1 MNFLAH
7 QYLSG
12 ESEKVKIGNFIGDY
26 IKGKKYQ
33 DYHPEVQKGI
43 MLHRNIDHF
52 TDRHPFFL
60 HSSNR
65 LKKGYQRYSGVVIDV
80 IYDHFLAKNWNKY
93 HTQTISEFVT
103 NTHEILVRNYLIL
116 PHKVKLFLPFIIQS
130 RRLESYSTI
139 EGLQGTLEIMSRR
152 TSLPDQTDYAIRTLL
167 DEYDGFENEFD
178 NFMNDLITYVR
189 KEHEITVAT
198 PNDWH
203 LNEGKQITKS

>member
-33 DYHPEVQKGI
+33 DYHAEVQKGI
-43 MLHRNIDHF
+43 LLHRNIDYF
-52 TDRHPFFL
+52 TDHHPIFL
-60 HSSNR
+60 QSSNR
-65 LKKGYQRYSGVVIDV
+65 LKEGYKRYSGVVIDL

-93 HTQTISEFVT
+93 HTQAISKFVT

-116 PHKVKLFLPFIIQS
+116 PHKVKLFLPFIIHS

-139 EGLQGTLEIMSRR
+139 EGLQSALEIMSRR

-167 DEYDGFENEFD
+167 DEYDDFENEFD

-189 KEHEITVAT
+189 KKHEITVAT

-203 LNEGKQITKS
+203 LNEGKQITKL